1 MQNNSKYYLI
11 TNENYLIK
19 ILIKPIQYDERNL
32 QIFIQQTSQKIRYVL
47 VRDLR

>member
-19 ILIKPIQYDERNL
+19 ILIKIIQNDERNL
-32 QIFIQQTSQKIRYVL
+32 QIFIQQTSQKTRNIL

>member
-19 ILIKPIQYDERNL
+19 ILIKLIQNDERNL
-32 QIFIQQTSQKIRYVL
+32 QIFIQKTSEKTRYVL

>member
-19 ILIKPIQYDERNL
+19 IQIKPTQNDERNL
-32 QIFIQQTSQKIRYVL
+32 QIFIQQSSQKTRYVL

>member
-19 ILIKPIQYDERNL
+19 ILIKLIQNDERNL
-32 QIFIQQTSQKIRYVL
+32 QIFIQQTSKKTRNVL

>member
-19 ILIKPIQYDERNL
+19 ILIKQIQNDERNL
-32 QIFIQQTSQKIRYVL
+32 QIFIQ
-47 VRDLR
+47 

>member
-19 ILIKPIQYDERNL
+19 ILIKLIQNDERNL
-32 QIFIQQTSQKIRYVL
+32 QIFIQQTSQKTRHVL

>member
-19 ILIKPIQYDERNL
+19 ILIKLIQNDERNL

>member
-19 ILIKPIQYDERNL
+19 IQIKLIQNDERNL
-32 QIFIQQTSQKIRYVL
+32 QIFIQQSSQKNRYVL

>member
-11 TNENYLIK
+11 TIENYLIK
-19 ILIKPIQYDERNL
+19 ILIKLIKNDERNL
-32 QIFIQQTSQKIRYVL
+32 QIFTQQTSQKTRHVL

>member
-1 MQNNSKYYLI
+1 MQNHSKYYLI

-19 ILIKPIQYDERNL
+19 ILIKPIQNDERNL
-32 QIFIQQTSQKIRYVL
+32 QIFIQQSSQKTRYVL

>member
-19 ILIKPIQYDERNL
+19 ILIKLIQNDERNL
-32 QIFIQQTSQKIRYVL
+32 QTFIQQSSQKNRYIL

>member
-19 ILIKPIQYDERNL
+19 ILIKPIQSDERNL
-32 QIFIQQTSQKIRYVL
+32 QIFIQQTSEKTRYVL

>member
-19 ILIKPIQYDERNL
+19 ILIKQIQNDERNL
-32 QIFIQQTSQKIRYVL
+32 QIFIQQTSQKTRHVL

>member
-19 ILIKPIQYDERNL
+19 ILIKPIQNDERNL
-32 QIFIQQTSQKIRYVL
+32 QISIQQTSQKTRHVL

>member
-19 ILIKPIQYDERNL
+19 ILIKLIQNDERNL
-32 QIFIQQTSQKIRYVL
+32 QIFIQKTSQKIRYVL

>member
-19 ILIKPIQYDERNL
+19 ILIKRIQNDERNL

>member
-19 ILIKPIQYDERNL
+19 ILIKQIQNDERNL
-32 QIFIQQTSQKIRYVL
+32 QIFIQQTSQKTRYVL

>member
-19 ILIKPIQYDERNL
+19 ILIKLIQNDERNL
-32 QIFIQQTSQKIRYVL
+32 QIFIQQTS
-47 VRDLR
+47 